1 MTEFQEKIK
10 YLKEQ
15 LNLPPREF
23 TELFMEEII
32 ADEEKKKDYYNNR
45 RRVVMTN
52 WHDHGIE
59 KPKSF
64 HFEQYPISK
73 LKVGDELS
81 FTRDSFM
88 VESVEDFKKRVNNY
102 IRNEPSQKNKFD
114 FDYKYIYYFDISSK
128 QITFVTI
135 DIIDEIEPSKKYNIK
150 LNPPDIYINVKYYKG
165 TLEIIKDNYYFYLEN
180 NFEKLSFY
188 FVLNRGYA
196 TNNILYGL
204 RLGLSYDKSLPISAK
219 NFLTKEILEESEL
232 DILYMSAN
240 ESEYLIADE
249 SHSDTYN
256 NIKTTYINK
265 LQTKIENLSIFTKKS
280 KHFFKDTIFKNT
292 IYKNTIFDDTYKDI
306 IFNDIYIDI
315 FYQSLLSINE
325 MSKKVTQDKTY
336 FVSSREKATNIFL
349 KGISLQENKKNAY
362 CNIVYPIF
370 NRHSSLFDE
379 KSRTEYEHDIK
390 LNISLAKGGLTI
402 NRILIVTLDY
412 EISDYFK
419 QIVNEM
425 IDSGINILI
434 AIKEEIQNI
443 TASYDFIYNKELKIA
458 GYRNAEERKCYFK
471 ISKDPDKL
479 KNLSLSFDK
488 IKEKSYDLKTFLNKQ
503 KEHNNIKNIP
513 DNLLGKWNL
522 YMYGSSSSHFW
533 HKTIEIDKY
542 GKVTQYV
549 DDNLT
554 SRGNIETYRN
564 TNQYYIYLDNHKGM
578 DLIIIFIDKRDVENS
593 LFTVSIIDNEWGKSH
608 NKMASFGIFSKSILE
623 EKTVIDI
630 LGEDKSETLLIEND
644 GFKNRVAKL
653 LREQESSKKN

>member
-23 TELFMEEII
+23 TELFMEEIT

-88 VESVEDFKKRVNNY
+88 VEGVEEFKKRVDSY
-102 IRNEPSQKNKFD
+102 IRDEPSLKNKFD

-135 DIIDEIEPSKKYNIK
+135 DIIDEIEPNKKYNIILK
-150 LNPPDIYINVKYYKG
+150 PSNIYKEVEHYKG

-196 TNNILYGL
+196 TNNILHGL
-204 RLGLSYDKSLPISAK
+204 RLGLSYDKSLPVSAK
-219 NFLTKEILEESEL
+219 NFLTKNILKQSEL

-265 LQTKIENLSIFTKKS
+265 LQTKIENLSIFTDKS
-280 KHFFKDTIFKNT
+280 KYFFKKTIFDD
-292 IYKNTIFDDTYKDI
+292 IDRDIIFDDTYKDI
-306 IFNDIYIDI
+306 IFDDIYVDI

-325 MSKKVTQDKTY
+325 MSKRVTQDKTY
-336 FVSSREKATNIFL
+336 FISSREKATNIFL
-349 KGISLQENKKNAY
+349 KGMSLQKSKKDAY

-379 KSRTEYEHDIK
+379 KSSEEYKRDIK
-390 LNISLAKGGLTI
+390 LNINLAKGGLTI

-412 EISDYFK
+412 EITDYFK
-419 QIVNEM
+419 KTVNDM
-425 IDSGINILI
+425 LDSGINIWI
-434 AIKEEIQNI
+434 AIKEEVQNL
-443 TASYDFIYNKELKIA
+443 TASYDFIYNKNVRIA
-458 GYRNAEERKCYFK
+458 GYRNIEERKCYFK
-471 ISKDPDKL
+471 ISKDYDKL
-479 KNLSLSFDK
+479 KNLSVSFDK
-488 IKEKSYDLKTFLNKQ
+488 IKEKSYDLKTFLDKQ

-513 DNLLGKWNL
+513 DNLLGEWNL
-522 YMYGSSSSHFW
+522 YMYGSSSSPFW

-542 GKVTQYV
+542 GKVEQYV
-549 DDNLT
+549 DGNLT
-554 SRGNIETYRN
+554 SKGNIETYSN
-564 TNQYYIYLDNHKGM
+564 TNQYYICLDNHQER
-578 DLIIIFIDKRDVENS
+578 DLILMFIDKNDVGNS
-593 LFTVSIIDNEWGKSH
+593 IFSVSIIDNEWGKSH
-608 NKMASFGIFSKSILE
+608 NKMASFGIFSKTILE

-653 LREQESSKKN
+653 LREQRLSKNN